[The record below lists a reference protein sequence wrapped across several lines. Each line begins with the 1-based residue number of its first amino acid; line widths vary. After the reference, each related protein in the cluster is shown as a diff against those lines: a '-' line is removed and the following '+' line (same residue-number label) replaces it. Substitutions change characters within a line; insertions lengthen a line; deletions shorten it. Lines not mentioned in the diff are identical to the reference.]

1 MVRMDDVIVVGGGPA
16 GLYAAAL
23 LARQGHAVTV
33 FEEHEAVG
41 TPTHCTGLVS
51 TELWGLWRP
60 PDGVVLQRPA
70 RCRVVSPGGAVAEF
84 TNPGEDLV
92 VVDRAA
98 FDRALA
104 AWAAAGGAR
113 LAHGCRVREVVPE
126 PDGVSVQANGHR
138 VRARA
143 VVIAAGPAYGFL
155 PLLGARPP
163 QVVHAAQLEVAA
175 EPGDLLEIHLGREVA
190 PGGFAWLV
198 PVVREG
204 APALKAGVLMRGN
217 APAHLARFLE
227 RPAVAARLR
236 ARPGPPVRRPMPLM
250 PASRTYGPRLLAVG
264 DAAGLAK
271 PVTGGGI
278 FYGMLSAAYAAET
291 LDAAL
296 RADDLGAER
305 LAAYEHRWRAR
316 LGPEIRAGLWFRWLL
331 GRLTDRELDRLVD
344 AAASPRVREVVARYA
359 RFNWHRAGILALLR
373 LVDIRRLLLRPL
385 LG

>member
-1 MVRMDDVIVVGGGPA
+1 MDDVIVVGGGPA

-33 FEEHEAVG
+33 FEEHDAVG

-51 TELWGLWRP
+51 TELWELWKP
-60 PDGVVLQRPA
+60 PDDVVLQRPA
-70 RCRVVSPGGAVAEF
+70 RCRVVSPGGAEVEF
-84 TNPGEDLV
+84 DNPGEDLV

-104 AWAAAGGAR
+104 AWAVASGAR
-113 LAHGCRVREVVPE
+113 LAHGCRVRDVAPG
-126 PDGVSVQANGHR
+126 PRGVTVQANGHR
-138 VRARA
+138 VQARA
-143 VVIAAGPAYGFL
+143 VVIAAGPAYRFL
-155 PLLGARPP
+155 TVLGARPP
-163 QVVHAAQLEVAA
+163 RVLHAAQLEVPA
-175 EPGDLLEIHLGREVA
+175 EPGEFLEIHLGQELA

-198 PVVREG
+198 PLVRDGE
-204 APALKAGVLMRGN
+204 PALKAGVLMQGN
-217 APAHLARFLE
+217 ARAHLERFLRQ
-227 RPAVAARLR
+227 RPVAARLR
-236 ARPGPPVRRPMPLM
+236 AAPGVPVRRPMPVS
-250 PASRTYGPRLLAVG
+250 PASRSYGPRLLAVG

-291 LDAAL
+291 LGEAL
-296 RADDLGAER
+296 RADDLRAER
-305 LAAYEHRWRAR
+305 LAAYERRWRAR

-331 GRLTDRELDRLVD
+331 GRLTDRELDRLVET
-344 AAASPRVREVVARYA
+344 AASPRVREVVARYA